1 MDKVSAIRLDREGR
15 APGMAPDDPQRDPIS
30 PEGMI
35 SVDLAAIG
43 DRADTP
49 SGKIARL
56 FSVGNKL
63 RAESSGETDYSL
75 NHNTNWFTHDE
86 YGSADGFRRLA
97 NYVDSIAN
105 ALCVLHPPEKDEGIS
120 GEARKANRRRG
131 RRVLRKAA

>member
-1 MDKVSAIRLDREGR
+1 MARKKPQHNLLGPNRRNLREPNYYDPQTMDKVSAIRLDREGR

-63 RAESSGETDYSL
+63 RQKA
-75 NHNTNWFTHDE
+75 
-86 YGSADGFRRLA
+86 LA
-97 NYVDSIAN
+97 KQII
-105 ALCVLHPPEKDEGIS
+105 H
-120 GEARKANRRRG
+120 
-131 RRVLRKAA
+131 